1 MEENKEILNE
11 ELHVGNNEM
20 AEELLPVKRVR
31 KARSPKVESETTEE
45 SLPVENEVTEESLP
59 VKRVRKARSPK
70 VEPEVTEEPLPVK
83 RVRKTAPPRGDVAE
97 NDVTEEPLPV
107 EPEATEETLSVEP
120 EVAEEPLPVEPE
132 ATEEPLPVEPEATEE
147 PLPVEPEATEEPLPV
162 EPEATEEPLPAEPEL
177 EKPESQEALLTDDA
191 QEEVADVSDEVA
203 AEFDKEL
210 LSAKVQPEQ
219 VEETEAEAEV
229 EVKEEE
235 EAEIIPDYHSYE
247 PEALIEALEA
257 LLHED
262 ALETIKGRVSAI
274 KLAFLDH
281 EKVARAAAKA
291 AGQET
296 KEDADEQTEAFV
308 FPLSERF
315 NAVFDLYRQK
325 KAKFMEDLE
334 KEKEANL
341 EQKNTILE
349 ELRALL
355 VSEQPLKVT
364 YDRFRELQEQWKGIG
379 LVPKQEIATLWNNY
393 HFLIEK
399 FFDKVRIHREL
410 KELDLK
416 KNLEL
421 KIALCE
427 KAEELLLEDKVIDAF
442 KKLQQLHTQWREI
455 GAVPNAQ
462 RIDIWE
468 RFKLVSDTIYQRH
481 HEYIDILRGEHES
494 NAQAKT
500 AICEKVE
507 EIAAQTFS
515 TVNEWGKKND
525 EINEL
530 FKLWKSIGPVGRKQ
544 STDLWSR
551 FSKAMDTFYANKKEF
566 LQKIKELT
574 MDNYNQKLNICVEA
588 EALKDST
595 EWKNTTKEFMRLQE
609 EWKNIGPVPVK
620 LSDKIWKRFRA
631 ACDHF
636 FTTKEAHFSN
646 IAATQPENL
655 KAKENIIKELKE
667 CDFSGLRVENLEL
680 LKDFQNRWFS
690 IGFVP
695 FKEKERLQTEYRQ
708 VLNEKMR
715 QLNIS
720 SYEVNEGRPYKEG
733 NQNFAGRR
741 NEGGNETGLRK
752 EIIYMQN
759 KVAAMQDEINL
770 WENNIGFLSS
780 SKNADILKQE
790 FEKKI
795 QKAKNDLELNVAK
808 LRYLRQEL
816 AKEEDKK

>member
-11 ELHVGNNEM
+11 ELHLESNVTDIESV
-20 AEELLPVKRVR
+20 EQIQVEKPLPKKQVR
-31 KARSPKVESETTEE
+31 KTRVKTVETESVEE
-45 SLPVENEVTEESLP
+45 SLPKKRGRKAQVKLGITEEPLP
-59 VKRVRKARSPK
+59 
-70 VEPEVTEEPLPVK
+70 VEPEAAKEPLPVK
-83 RVRKTAPPRGDVAE
+83 RVRKTREKAVEAILSPSPSEERNVVEPEA
-97 NDVTEEPLPV
+97 TAEPLPV
-107 EPEATEETLSVEP
+107 EPEEAPPSPHEGRDVAKNDVTEVS
-120 EVAEEPLPVEPE
+120 LPVEPE
-132 ATEEPLPVEPEATEE
+132 LEDTEH
-147 PLPVEPEATEEPLPV
+147 
-162 EPEATEEPLPAEPEL
+162 
-177 EKPESQEALLTDDA
+177 QEVLLTDDA
-191 QEEVADVSDEVA
+191 QEEATDVADEVA
-203 AEFDKEL
+203 AEFNKEL
-210 LSAKVQPEQ
+210 LFAKVQPEQ
-219 VEETEAEAEV
+219 VEEAETET
-229 EVKEEE
+229 EVKIEE
-235 EAEIIPDYHSYE
+235 EIIPDYHSYE
-247 PEALIEALEA
+247 PEALI
-257 LLHED
+257 D
-262 ALETIKGRVSAI
+262 ALETLIQEDVLEKIKGRVSAI
-274 KLAFLDH
+274 KLAFMEH
-281 EKVARAAAKA
+281 EKAAHTAAKTA
-291 AGQET
+291 TQDT
-296 KEDADEQTEAFV
+296 KENADEQEDTFV
-308 FPLSERF
+308 FHLSERF
-315 NAVFDLYRQK
+315 NAVFDLYKQK

-341 EQKNTILE
+341 EQKNAILE

-355 VSEQPLKVT
+355 VSEQPLKIT

-421 KIALCE
+421 KITLCE

-442 KKLQQLHTQWREI
+442 KKLQNLHTQWREI

-462 RIDIWE
+462 RVDIWE

-481 HEYIDILRGEHES
+481 HEYFDILRSEYES
-494 NAQAKT
+494 NAQAKN
-500 AICEKVE
+500 AICEKME
-507 EIAAQTFS
+507 EITVQTFS
-515 TVNEWGKKND
+515 TVNEWSKKND

-544 STDLWSR
+544 SADLWSR
-551 FSKAMDTFYANKKEF
+551 FSKALDVFYTNKKEF

-574 MDNYNQKLNICVEA
+574 MDNYNKKLNICVEA
-588 EALKDST
+588 EALKDSA

-609 EWKNIGPVPVK
+609 EWKNIGPVPTK

-636 FTTKEAHFSN
+636 FTTKETHFSN

-655 KAKENIIKELKE
+655 KAKENLINELKE
-667 CDFSGLRVENLEL
+667 CDFSGLRTENLDM

-708 VLNEKMR
+708 VLNEKMK

-720 SYEVNEGRPYKEG
+720 SYEVNEGRPYRGEG
-733 NQNFAGRR
+733 NQNYVGRR
-741 NEGGNETGLRK
+741 NEGSNETGLRK
-752 EIIYMQN
+752 EILYMQN
-759 KVAAMQDEINL
+759 RVATMQDEINL

-808 LRYLRQEL
+808 LKYLRQEL
-816 AKEEDKK
+816 AKEEGNK